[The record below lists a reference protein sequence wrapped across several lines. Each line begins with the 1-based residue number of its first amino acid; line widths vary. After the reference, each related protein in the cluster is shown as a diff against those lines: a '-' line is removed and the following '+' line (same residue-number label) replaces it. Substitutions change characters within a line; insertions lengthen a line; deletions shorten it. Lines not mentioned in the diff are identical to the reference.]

1 MWSKGRVHV
10 LPPTFVAM
18 FLLYYFLQW
27 FIYLLL
33 KAPRSL
39 RISCLFW
46 CWPYPTLN
54 WDISAN
60 ENLCFEILIPLAAV
74 LVISFHT
81 CQEGGCILCFTTAVS
96 LSWAAEP
103 HYGSGFSWVIIPRF
117 LFFWITCSY
126 LFCLCVLKSFQF
138 RRDSD
143 QSFFRGMLGGG
154 DMKWVF
160 MERLGIHGKHIAG
173 AFPDSP
179 GVRCLKT
186 D

>member
-117 LFFWITCSY
+117 LFFFGSHAPTSFACVCWSLSSSEGTQTNPSSEECSGVVTWSGY
-126 LFCLCVLKSFQF
+126 SWK
-138 RRDSD
+138 
-143 QSFFRGMLGGG
+143 G
-154 DMKWVF
+154 WVF
-160 MERLGIHGKHIAG
+160 MASI
-173 AFPDSP
+173 
-179 GVRCLKT
+179 
-186 D
+186 